1 MQIFK
6 SDIEIAFEID
16 KIVNNLLCIH
26 PEARPFVCDG
36 IPKTKSIFIA
46 GYNPATSISKKW
58 SDYWSCEKGYDLTK
72 WTKDYERQRIELG
85 KPKTSRTRLR
95 INEIKKSKNGYFFE
109 TNIYSVPSKNVK
121 SLSSKGDSLLR
132 EFIKTIRPYVLIV
145 HGKEAERFIREMYPV
160 VNNKI
165 QEISCNVIFCTH
177 LSRIS
182 NMELSKIKNKVQ
194 EFLNEA

>member
-36 IPKTKSIFIA
+36 IPKTKSIFIV

-58 SDYWSCEKGYDLTK
+58 SDYWSCEKGYDLKK

-95 INEIKKSKNGYFFE
+95 INEIEKSNKGHFFE

-121 SLSSKGDSLLR
+121 SLSSKGDSLLY
-132 EFIKTIRPYVLIV
+132 EFIEIIRPYLLIV
-145 HGKEAERFIREMYPV
+145 HGKEAERYIKGKYTV
-160 VNNKI
+160 ANNEI
-165 QEISCNVIFCTH
+165 HEISCNVMFCTH

-182 NMELSKIKNKVQ
+182 NMELAKIKNRVQ
-194 EFLNEA
+194 EFLNET